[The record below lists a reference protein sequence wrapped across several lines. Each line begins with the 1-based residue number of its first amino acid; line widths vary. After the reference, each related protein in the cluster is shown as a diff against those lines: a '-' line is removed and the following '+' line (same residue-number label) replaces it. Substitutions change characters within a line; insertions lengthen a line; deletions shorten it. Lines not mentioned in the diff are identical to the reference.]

1 MQHHL
6 RRVEHF
12 LLHHSEASL
21 LTVPGSGGLQSTITQ
36 SGPGTQPQLG
46 ADVRELSVL
55 VENITPYILHAKIG
69 AKGRWEVPRKLF
81 NAPNITCALSSQA
94 IGAPSLAAVFSLM
107 MCLTLQT
114 VCDGV
119 AVG

>member
-1 MQHHL
+1 MSQ
-6 RRVEHF
+6 
-12 LLHHSEASL
+12 
-21 LTVPGSGGLQSTITQ
+21 GSGGLQSTITQ

-81 NAPNITCALSSQA
+81 NAPNITCA
-94 IGAPSLAAVFSLM
+94 PSLALLHAS
-107 MCLTLQT
+107 
-114 VCDGV
+114 
-119 AVG
+119 A